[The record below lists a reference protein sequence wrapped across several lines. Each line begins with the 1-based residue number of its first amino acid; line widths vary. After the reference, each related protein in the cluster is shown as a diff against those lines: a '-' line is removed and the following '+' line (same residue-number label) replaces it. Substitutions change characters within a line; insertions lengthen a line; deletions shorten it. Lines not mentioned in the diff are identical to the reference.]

1 MHKFAPLALAIA
13 ATTAA
18 PAVAQEFYFGGG
30 LAYSSGTSDNVTGG
44 GGESD
49 LSAGMLTL
57 LVGQRFAAGSGF
69 WGWETSADL
78 SFGAETENTDNGF
91 PCSDGAEGSYLC
103 SQDATLRLV
112 GIYGMPV
119 GQGTELFGSLGV
131 GMMTG
136 DFADSSSSVE
146 SASTYGLTVGAG
158 VNVAVGNELT
168 ARGEV
173 IYDSFTNTTQDEY
186 SSDYKGTTFRLVLVR
201 KF

>member
-1 MHKFAPLALAIA
+1 MHKVAPLALALA
-13 ATTAA
+13 AATAA
-18 PAVAQEFYFGGG
+18 PALAQEFYYGGG
-30 LAYSSGTSDNVTGG
+30 LAYASGTSDNVTGG

-57 LVGQRFAAGSGF
+57 LVGQRFAAGTGF

-78 SFGAETENTDNGF
+78 SFGAETENADNGF

-119 GQGTELFGSLGV
+119 AEGTEVFGSLGV
-131 GMMTG
+131 GMLTG
-136 DFADSSSSVE
+136 DYANSSSSVE

-158 VNVAVGNELT
+158 MNVDVGNGLA
-168 ARGEV
+168 ARGEL

-186 SSDYKGTTFRLVLVR
+186 STDYKGTTFRIVLVR
-201 KF
+201 SF